1 MIPAS
6 PSKGNPPN
14 QFRMMAGNDEVV
26 VTASN
31 KREGKQ
37 LASQLLLSKIHPHIT
52 NFGAFIKMYGNGS
65 IKSVKEKK
73 QEEQQI
79 TTLQSKASANSPN
92 WAILNKLRQEMIKLA
107 ELEDEAKGISSS
119 LNTQKKLH
127 LSQQSLLQR

>member
-1 MIPAS
+1 
-6 PSKGNPPN
+6 
-14 QFRMMAGNDEVV
+14 MMAGNDEVV

-31 KREGKQ
+31 KTGRETIGFAAVAF
-37 LASQLLLSKIHPHIT
+37 AS
-52 NFGAFIKMYGNGS
+52 
-65 IKSVKEKK
+65 KEKK

-119 LNTQKKLH
+119 LNTSEKIT
-127 LSQQSLLQR
+127 SESTVSASEVEVS